1 MKTSTHFLQWLTVVL
16 LLLAV
21 NAMDTMAQVPS
32 DPSSPH
38 SVCQNNPEPYG
49 VNFTAGSTY
58 DWKIIEDNDAGTIT
72 VGATPNLITVN
83 WTKPGDYTLQVT
95 ETNQYNCI
103 GAPVS
108 ILVTVNPLPIINNKT
123 ATICSAETFT
133 ITPVNGT
140 NSDIVPVGTTYT
152 WNAPVIAGITG
163 LTSGSGAANISGTLT
178 NTTNAPINVVY
189 TVTPTS
195 GTCPGANFTVTVTVN
210 PKPTITNK
218 SATICSTETFTI
230 SPVNNVTDIVPVV
243 TTYTWDAPLV
253 AGINGL
259 ASGNGAANISGTLT
273 NTTNAPI
280 NVVYTVTPTS
290 GTCVGASF
298 TVTVRV
304 NPKATIADKTPA
316 AICSGETFTVS
327 PVNGT
332 DSDIVPV
339 GTSYTWNAPAF
350 AGINGLASGSGAGNI
365 SGTLINTTSAPIDVV
380 YTVTP
385 ASGTCSGA
393 SFTVTVTVYPRVNT
407 SPIYHN

>member
-21 NAMDTMAQVPS
+21 NAMETMAQVPS

-58 DWKIIEDNDAGTIT
+58 AWSISDATAGTIT
-72 VGATPNLITVN
+72 AGATPNLITVK
-83 WTKPGDYTLQVT
+83 WLKPGDYTLQVT
-95 ETNQYNCI
+95 ETNQYNCV
-103 GAPVS
+103 GLPVS
-108 ILVTVNPLPIINNKT
+108 ILVTVNPLAVISDKT

-133 ITPVNGT
+133 ITPVDGT
-140 NSDIVPVGTTYT
+140 NSDIVPAGTSYSWSTPVAPGINGLAPGSGTANISGTLINTTNAPIVVEYTVTPTAGTCPGTTFKVTVTVNPKPTITNKPVTSICSTETFTITPVNNATDIVPAGTTYT
-152 WNAPVIAGITG
+152 WDAPAVVGISG
-163 LTSGSGAANISGTLT
+163 LASGSGAGNISGTLT
-178 NTTNAPINVVY
+178 NTTNAAINVVY

-195 GTCPGANFTVTVTVN
+195 GTCT
-210 PKPTITNK
+210 
-218 SATICSTETFTI
+218 
-230 SPVNNVTDIVPVV
+230 
-243 TTYTWDAPLV
+243 
-253 AGINGL
+253 
-259 ASGNGAANISGTLT
+259 
-273 NTTNAPI
+273 
-280 NVVYTVTPTS
+280 
-290 GTCVGASF
+290 GASF

-316 AICSGETFTVS
+316 DICSGETFTVT

-332 DSDIVPV
+332 DIVPV
-339 GTSYTWNAPAF
+339 GTSYTWSTPVF
-350 AGINGLASGSGAGNI
+350 AGINGLTSGSGAGNI

-385 ASGTCSGA
+385 VSGTCTGA
-393 SFTVTVTVYPRVNT
+393 SFTVTVRVYPRVNT